1 MVHFEAGASITKV
14 LFASDF
20 SAIHISGLPRDSKS
34 ETILALLRSH
44 GLDTSNVSNVRVNR
58 GAGISSARV
67 QAEDP
72 GFAKAAGIKLG
83 PQNASSRAALGIQA
97 VPAPVG
103 ISTASDSSA
112 LRVDCKKVHCSWH
125 KASKTVWLNFGN
137 GDIADRVA
145 KKFKDG
151 KYKILDQIVHPNDPT
166 RGGGGRHNPKAWTV
180 CLTEV
185 LAAATRTDVVNSIRL
200 QSDKPRDVHLGEPT
214 YKADADTCSAVVQSL
229 FTAVGPL
236 EWWELTPDTTGKRMK
251 ASARFLN
258 EEDAKEAAKT
268 LNNSALPFHKTAK
281 LTVQIVHSAKFKVSS
296 VIFETVQSQIKAN
309 IQDWKQL
316 HLHYI
321 AYPEPDP
328 PKWYRV
334 LKIEGES
341 PSGVAA
347 AKDTIANILAGV
359 VARDGTGVLWH
370 PSLRGNGAILE
381 KLKELQKKTG
391 ILIVRNKAKS
401 QLRLYG
407 PQKRCEEVPALIA
420 GILGAEGS
428 EEFAIE
434 LSTQQFHWA
443 CQGGFKKI
451 ISELGPNNVNFDVI
465 STPKRITITGT
476 AVEHDVALSIVNG
489 KEAPSRSRKVETNAQ
504 DCSVCWTEAEN
515 PVQTQ
520 CNHVYCLDCFENLCL
535 SASTQDAS
543 VQVRCAGD
551 SNNCAKTLGLP
562 ELQEHLS
569 SSAFEELLEQSFAS
583 YVRRHP
589 NLLRHCP
596 SPECEYVYRIGGAA
610 KMHTCPSCFVP
621 VCTGCQA
628 QHGDMSCTDYQEVSS
643 GRHAANEKLKREM
656 GIKDCPKCKTPLE
669 KTDGCDHMICQ
680 CGAHICWVCLETFQ
694 TSGDC
699 YGHMKARHGGIGL
712 DHFQGMFG

>member
-83 PQNASSRAALGIQA
+83 PQNASSRAAPGIQA

-185 LAAATRTDVVNSIRL
+185 PAAATRADVVNSIRL
-200 QSDKPRDVHLGEPT
+200 PSDKPRDVHLGEPT

-420 GILGAEGS
+420 GILGAAGS
-428 EEFAIE
+428 EEFVIE

-451 ISELGPNNVNFDVI
+451 ISELGPNNVSFDVI

-476 AVEHDVALSIVNG
+476 EVEHDVALYREWQGSTVTKSKGRNERTGLLCMLDRSREPSPDSVQPRLLSRLLREPLPIRFDSGCICADSMCRRLQQLRQN
-489 KEAPSRSRKVETNAQ
+489 AWPSRVAGAPLIERLRGAARAILRILRAPAPEPPKALPLARMRVR
-504 DCSVCWTEAEN
+504 
-515 PVQTQ
+515 
-520 CNHVYCLDCFENLCL
+520 L
-535 SASTQDAS
+535 SHRRSGQDA
-543 VQVRCAGD
+543 
-551 SNNCAKTLGLP
+551 
-562 ELQEHLS
+562 HLS
-569 SSAFEELLEQSFAS
+569 
-583 YVRRHP
+583 
-589 NLLRHCP
+589 
-596 SPECEYVYRIGGAA
+596 
-610 KMHTCPSCFVP
+610 
-621 VCTGCQA
+621 
-628 QHGDMSCTDYQEVSS
+628 
-643 GRHAANEKLKREM
+643 
-656 GIKDCPKCKTPLE
+656 
-669 KTDGCDHMICQ
+669 
-680 CGAHICWVCLETFQ
+680 
-694 TSGDC
+694 
-699 YGHMKARHGGIGL
+699 
-712 DHFQGMFG
+712 